1 MQKHDPRDVQII
13 ETDKVK
19 TTFKTMSTGTQPL
32 TLVECNFKGLERTI
46 SQVIQMPLIEYSKT
60 GGTNIPCPSCK
71 EVRICE
77 AIEPGWL
84 GLANTNE
91 RRLSIIH
98 HSDISWFRRGR
109 RCRTCFYEFLTA
121 ELPEEFLYELVR
133 LRDDIISGKCIEVS
147 DLAKY
152 GGDIVPLPNK

>member
-1 MQKHDPRDVQII
+1 MQKDDHVHVKII

-19 TTFKTMSTGTQPL
+19 TTFTFLSTGAQPV
-32 TLVECNFKGLERTI
+32 TLVECNYKRLVKI
-46 SQVIQMPLIEYSKT
+46 IAQVINMPLMEYSKT
-60 GGTNIPCPSCK
+60 GGTKIHCPSCK

-77 AIEPGWL
+77 AIDPKSLMLSE
-84 GLANTNE
+84 TSE

-98 HSDISWFRRGR
+98 HSDISWFRRAR

-121 ELPEEFLYELVR
+121 ELPEEFLYELVC

-147 DLAKY
+147 DLTKY
-152 GGDIVPLPNK
+152 GGNIVPFPNE